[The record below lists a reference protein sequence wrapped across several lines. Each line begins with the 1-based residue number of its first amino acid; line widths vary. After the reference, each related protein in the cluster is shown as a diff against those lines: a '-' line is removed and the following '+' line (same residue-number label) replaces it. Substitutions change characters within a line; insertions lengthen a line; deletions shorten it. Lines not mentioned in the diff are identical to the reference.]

1 MKKII
6 LTFIVTLLLFS
17 CQSENQKQNIVKE
30 MTKQEISEEATR
42 LVEEAVAKIENNSNI
57 IIENEKSEWS
67 FFDWEIKF
75 SKCDNILKYWD
86 NISKYKNKDKNIEII
101 EIEL

>member
-57 IIENEKSEWS
+57 IIENEKSE
-67 FFDWEIKF
+67 
-75 SKCDNILKYWD
+75 
-86 NISKYKNKDKNIEII
+86 
-101 EIEL
+101 